1 MKLNVCGV
9 KYLIVYLILIG
20 SLIINMCVLESVVFT
35 YLLTYLSS
43 LCPGGCMRPAVFTLS
58 TKIDAFDYETAV
70 FSTLNFK

>member
-35 YLLTYLSS
+35 YGTYLSS
-43 LCPGGCMRPAVFTLS
+43 LCPGGRMRPAVFTLS